1 MTVRIKRVIGIIA
14 LTITALFAYAF
25 FCKKTRLAIPCIF
38 HLITRLKC
46 PGCGITRMC
55 FSLLELDFVSAFH
68 YNPAIFCLL
77 PVFAGIFIHIVY
89 RYIKYN
95 TLMPNKFFNVL
106 IYVVLVLL
114 VAFAIFRNIFGF

>member
-1 MTVRIKRVIGIIA
+1 MTVRIKRVIGIIS
-14 LTITALFAYAF
+14 LTITVLFAYAF
-25 FCKKTRLAIPCIF
+25 FCKKTGLPLPCVF
-38 HLITRLKC
+38 RLITGLKC
-46 PGCGITRMC
+46 PGCGVTRMC
-55 FSLLELDFVSAFH
+55 LSLLEFDFVSSFY
-68 YNPAIFCLL
+68 YNPVIFCLL
-77 PVFAGIFIHIVY
+77 PVFAGIFFHIVY